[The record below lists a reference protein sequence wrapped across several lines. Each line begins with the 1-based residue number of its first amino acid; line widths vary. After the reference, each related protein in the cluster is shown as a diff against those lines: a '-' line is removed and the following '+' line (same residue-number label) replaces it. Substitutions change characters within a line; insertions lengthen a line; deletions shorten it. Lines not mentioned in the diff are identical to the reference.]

1 MILESLKNA
10 ERIKNLHP
18 LFNKAFE
25 YILNTDFSTMKDGTY
40 EIDGKNITASIQH
53 INCKDKAGAAI
64 ETHNKYIDI
73 QFPILGVE
81 EIGWKSGNELMEV
94 SSPYDD
100 SKDITFFVDKP
111 TTFFKIYPGEF
122 AIFFPED
129 GHAPGVGQGL
139 IRKVVVKVISD
150 YKE

>member
-10 ERIKNLHP
+10 GRIEKLHP
-18 LFNKAFE
+18 LFKKAFE
-25 YILNTDFSTMKDGTY
+25 YIQNTDFATIEDGIY
-40 EIDGKNITASIQH
+40 GIDGKNITASIQH
-53 INCKDKAGAAI
+53 INCKDKADATI

-81 EIGWKSGNELMEV
+81 EIGWKSGYELMEV
-94 SSPYDD
+94 STPYDEN
-100 SKDITFFVDKP
+100 KDITFFVDKP

-122 AIFFPED
+122 TVFFPED